1 MSRLSDHQ
9 IMALV
14 RNGLKDPK
22 RLIAYKDELIRRA
35 KTGQLDRSLLQQV
48 LCFEQNENSSTGQMP
63 GCPDTMDSKQAL
75 VIAGDQ
81 VVMQEAADVIFELG
95 ALTGRGQAFG
105 MMAAKSGAA
114 QAQILKRIK
123 DAGEYKHL
131 NLTWEQFCQQ
141 RLGIDRRTAERQIAA
156 YEEFG
161 ASYFALAQV
170 MRISAST
177 YRLIAEHVDDNA
189 IEFDGEKIPITKA
202 NAGRIA
208 DVVASLSKVIDQKDE
223 RLAEHKRDA
232 DKLRAERNA
241 AQKGAEKARQELI
254 EFRRKQ
260 AERFPNA
267 DEDHSLLL
275 DAQSLF
281 DLAMAKLTAACG
293 RELSEANQGRFVA
306 LTEYMYRDLIQR
318 SYAVREKWGKGWNM
332 AEPSDM
338 LTLDQATEN
347 AANLIADHAATAP
360 HTRKK

>member
-1 MSRLSDHQ
+1 
-9 IMALV
+9 MALV
-14 RNGLKDPK
+14 RNGLKDPE
-22 RLIAYKDELIRRA
+22 RLMAYKDELLYRA
-35 KTGQLDRSLLQQV
+35 KTGQLDRSLMQQV
-48 LCFEQNENSSTGQMP
+48 LSFEQNESGKPVTN
-63 GCPDTMDSKQAL
+63 DRIRKAMDQNKNALAIAAEVIQDQQA
-75 VIAGDQ
+75 A
-81 VVMQEAADVIFELG
+81 AADTLIQLG
-95 ALTGRGQAFG
+95 AWLGRGQAFG
-105 MMAAKSGAA
+105 MMANKASAA
-114 QAQILKRIK
+114 QAQCLKRIK
-123 DAGEYKHL
+123 DGAEYKAL
-131 NLTWEQFCQQ
+131 NLTWEQFCD
-141 RLGIDRRTAERQIAA
+141 RHLGIDRKTAERVIAN

-161 ASYFALAQV
+161 STYFQLAQV

-241 AQKGAEKARQELI
+241 AQKGADKARQELI

-293 RELSEANQGRFVA
+293 RELSEENQGRFVG

-347 AANLIADHAATAP
+347 AANLIADHATTAP
-360 HTRKK
+360 HSRKK